1 VERVFSP
8 LDEEL
13 ALLPGA
19 LTPSLQEGLV
29 RLGAWF
35 PFAKAVAM
43 LTFFTRVRVAE
54 ATARRTT
61 EAAGAAYVAV
71 QTAQV
76 AVMEHDQP
84 AEPAGPG
91 FQYLSAD
98 GAMVALVGGVW
109 AEVKTLAIGTVQ
121 DPVWER
127 GEPVVH
133 TTELSYFSRL
143 TDAATFT
150 RLATVETHRRGTVTA
165 GQVAAVMDGAEW
177 EQGFIDEQR
186 PDAVRI
192 LDFPHAVGYLAQAA
206 QAGFGAGTQAATT
219 WLEEQRHELRHGA
232 PARVL
237 DALRDL
243 RAQVLSRADEASV
256 AATTVTTSLAYLE
269 KREAQIQYATFAA
282 AGYPIGSGATES
294 ANKVVIEARL
304 KGAGMHWAPGHV
316 SPMAALRT
324 IAASDR
330 WEEAWPA
337 ISRQRRR
344 QARAQVAT
352 RRQERRARAALAPAT
367 ASLSPILVARLDPV
381 LDRPASELGWRDS
394 VPVVAAAPAPEKP
407 APAGPWRP
415 AADHPWRGRGHR
427 PHTATIPPQPMSAEL

>member
-1 VERVFSP
+1 M
-8 LDEEL
+8 
-13 ALLPGA
+13 PGA

-29 RLGAWF
+29 RLGAWC

-43 LTFFTRVRVAE
+43 LAFCTRVSVAD

-71 QTAQV
+71 QTAQ
-76 AVMEHDQP
+76 
-84 AEPAGPG
+84 AEVLAREALAGSAGPVR
-91 FQYLSAD
+91 QYLSAD
-98 GAMVALVGGVW
+98 GALVALVGGAWV
-109 AEVKTLAIGTVQ
+109 EVKTLAIGTVAE
-121 DPVWER
+121 PVWER

-133 TTELSYFSRL
+133 TTDLSYFSRL
-143 TDAATFT
+143 TEAATCT
-150 RLATVETHRRGTVTA
+150 RLATVETHRRGTATA

-177 EQGFIDEQR
+177 EQGFIDAHR
-186 PDAVRI
+186 PDAVRL

-206 QAGFGAGTQAATT
+206 QAGYGAGTWAATT
-219 WLEEQRHELRHGA
+219 WVEQQRHELRHGE

-237 DALRDL
+237 AALRDL
-243 RAQVLSRADEASV
+243 RAQVLSQPGDPSA

-352 RRQERRARAALAPAT
+352 RRQERRARAAMAPAT
-367 ASLSPILVARLDPV
+367 ATLSPILVARLDLVRDLPV
-381 LDRPASELGWRDS
+381 GELGWRDS
-394 VPVVAAAPAPEKP
+394 VPVVAVAPAP
-407 APAGPWRP
+407 ATQVPAGPWRP
-415 AADHPWRGRGHR
+415 AADHPWRGRGRR

>member
-1 VERVFSP
+1 MTRGFSP

-29 RLGAWF
+29 RLGTWC
-35 PFAKAVAM
+35 PFAPAAAM
-43 LTFFTRVRVAE
+43 LAYFTRVRVAD

-71 QTAQV
+71 QTAQ
-76 AVMEHDQP
+76 AEAIERDQP
-84 AEPAGPG
+84 AAPPGPAL
-91 FQYLSAD
+91 QYLSAD
-98 GAMVALVGGVW
+98 GAMVSLVGQVW
-109 AEVKTLAIGTVQ
+109 AEVKTLAVGTVGA
-121 DPVWER
+121 PVWEQ
-127 GEPVVH
+127 GERVVH
-133 TTELSYFSRL
+133 TTDLSYFSRM

-150 RLATVETHRRGTVTA
+150 RLATVETQRRGTATA

-186 PDAVRI
+186 PEAVRI
-192 LDFPHAVGYLAQAA
+192 LDCPHAVGYLAQAA
-206 QAGFGAGTQAATT
+206 QAGYGAGTVAATT
-219 WLEEQRHELRHGA
+219 WLERQRHELRHGE

-237 DALRDL
+237 DELRAL
-243 RAQVLSRADEASV
+243 RAQVVSQTGDESA
-256 AATTVTTSLAYLE
+256 AATTITTSLAYLE
-269 KREAQIQYATFAA
+269 KRQAQIQYAAFAA

-304 KGAGMHWAPGHV
+304 KGAGMHWAAGHV

-330 WEEAWPA
+330 WEEAWPE
-337 ISRQRRR
+337 ISAQRRR
-344 QARAQVAT
+344 QARTQVAA
-352 RRQERRARAALAPAT
+352 RRQGRRATVAVASVLAAPPAAP
-367 ASLSPILVARLDPV
+367 VARLDLV
-381 LDRPASELGWRDS
+381 LERPPGELGWRDS
-394 VPVVAAAPAPEKP
+394 VPVVAMAPVLAGP

-415 AADHPWRGRGHR
+415 AADHPWRGRRHR
-427 PHTATIPPQPMSAEL
+427 PQAAAIPPQPTSAEL